1 MRRVSEPDF
10 YRRFHPLTSHPF
22 DREDCGETLPCKA
35 LRPYV
40 RCFWGP
46 VVQKPCLVVPDACAD
61 IIIRV
66 EDGHI
71 RMAFCPVDNTPFVS
85 GLQCSGMFGVRFYF
99 WALPYWTG
107 GPFSEEAFPDLRG
120 YLTREGFAETDHA
133 GKIRLMEAYLLR
145 RMEKA
150 RVEGALLDGVDCLV
164 RSHGRMQARD
174 AADHAAVSLRTL
186 ERMFRARL
194 GLSPKEAAEVIRYQT
209 LWRRNLAQEGFNVQD
224 QVEALGFCDQAHL
237 LNTFRRYHGLPLR
250 ETVARAKNAAF
261 LQDDGVGL

>member
-1 MRRVSEPDF
+1 MPEIDF
-10 YRRFHPLTSHPF
+10 HQGFRPLTSHPF

-61 IIIRV
+61 IIIRTD
-66 EDGHI
+66 DGRI

-85 GLQCSGMFGVRFYF
+85 GLQSGCMFGVRFYF

-107 GPFSEEAFPDLRG
+107 GPFSEEAFPDLRS
-120 YLTREGFAETDHA
+120 YLAREGFVEADHA
-133 GKIRLMEAYLLR
+133 RRSRLMEAYLLR
-145 RMEKA
+145 RMEKN
-150 RVEGALLDGVDCLV
+150 RVEGALLDGVDYLL
-164 RSHGRMQARD
+164 RSHGRVQAKD
-174 AADHAAVSLRTL
+174 AAVHAAVSLRTL
-186 ERMFRARL
+186 ERLFRARL

-209 LWRRNLAQEGFNVQD
+209 LWRRSLAPDGFDMQE

-250 ETVARAKNAAF
+250 EAVARAKNIAF
-261 LQDDGVGL
+261 FQDGATGL